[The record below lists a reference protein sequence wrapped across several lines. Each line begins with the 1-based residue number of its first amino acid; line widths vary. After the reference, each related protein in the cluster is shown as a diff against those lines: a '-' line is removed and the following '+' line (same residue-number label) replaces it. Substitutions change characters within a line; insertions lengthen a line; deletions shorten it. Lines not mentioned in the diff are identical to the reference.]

1 LESWSSTAPSAY
13 GVDLTPKS
21 TPLQSNKTTGKGD
34 HVSYMND
41 KVKYF
46 PHDLKVFRRIFD
58 LIENVYQQQIAQ
70 IFRVAM
76 SAVQLLLALA
86 YALLDGQKKNSDY
99 VV

>member
-1 LESWSSTAPSAY
+1 MAEKV
-13 GVDLTPKS
+13 GVYFLGSYYQRHHPR
-21 TPLQSNKTTGKGD
+21 PRKGD
-34 HVSYMND
+34 DVSYMND

-46 PHDLKVFRRIFD
+46 PHDLKVSRRIFD

-70 IFRVAM
+70 IFQVAM

-86 YALLDGQKKNSDY
+86 YALLDGQGRNSDY